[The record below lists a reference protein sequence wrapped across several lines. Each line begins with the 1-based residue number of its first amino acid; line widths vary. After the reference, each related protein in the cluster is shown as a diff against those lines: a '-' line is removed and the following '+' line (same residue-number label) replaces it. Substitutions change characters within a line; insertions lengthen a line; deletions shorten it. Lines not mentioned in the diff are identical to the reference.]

1 MNPNYESDINI
12 IDIDNPEFKS
22 SVPFVS
28 AEQDAYCLAKASSD
42 QCNESYGSW
51 WQVDI
56 MTVDSSI
63 IENIVSEQR
72 NYCLVSVSPDQ
83 RKDVSTRSYL

>member
-1 MNPNYESDINI
+1 VLSSLFTYPQQLLKATQSSMNPNYESDINI

-42 QCNESYGSW
+42 QCNESYGS
-51 WQVDI
+51 
-56 MTVDSSI
+56 
-63 IENIVSEQR
+63 
-72 NYCLVSVSPDQ
+72 
-83 RKDVSTRSYL
+83 